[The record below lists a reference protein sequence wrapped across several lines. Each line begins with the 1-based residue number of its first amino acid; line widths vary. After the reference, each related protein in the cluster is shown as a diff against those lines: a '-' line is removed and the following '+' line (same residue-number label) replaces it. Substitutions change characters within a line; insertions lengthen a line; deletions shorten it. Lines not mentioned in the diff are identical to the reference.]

1 MNALK
6 VMTDTI
12 SSTLSS
18 GATTACKFTTTAG
31 KSYSYWRLRILYT
44 TMLGYA
50 AFYLIRLNFSMALPG
65 IRAEYGFT
73 NTEIG
78 YIISAASVVYGIGK
92 LLNGYLS
99 DKSNARYFL
108 TAGLIGSAVMNFFM
122 GTGASLG
129 LLVLFWAANSWFQS
143 MGFPPIAR
151 LLTHWFSPKEIG
163 TKWSIWSCSHQIG
176 GAAAALFAGYLAM
189 HYGWRSAFFIPAIVA
204 IVVSLFIFNRVR
216 DTPKEVGLP
225 PVEDYKE
232 DVKLAKKTEGQK
244 LTIKDFIEI
253 ILKNKLVW
261 YVSIANLFLYIP
273 RIGVATWAPAFL
285 KEFKGADLFL
295 AGGQVAIFDIAA
307 AIGGIA
313 AGWMSDKYFQSRRGP
328 VGTLYLLLLAIA
340 FIALWKIPA
349 NHPYFDTIALMF
361 AGFLL
366 AGPQVLVG
374 IAMADF
380 TCKSVVGSANGFAG
394 FMAYVVGALISGIG
408 VGQLVDTWGWNAV
421 FILFVACSLIGA
433 LFFSLTWNAR
443 PRNISD
449 NFKTSNSSMK

>member
-1 MNALK
+1 M
-6 VMTDTI
+6 
-12 SSTLSS
+12 STLNVITDIP
-18 GATTACKFTTTAG
+18 ATTAAPENKFKTTTG

-50 AFYLIRLNFSMALPG
+50 TFYLIRANFSMALPG

-78 YIISAASVVYGIGK
+78 YIVSAASVIYGIGK

-108 TAGLIGSAVMNFFM
+108 PAGLILSGIMNILM
-122 GTGASLG
+122 GLGAG
-129 LLVLFWAANSWFQS
+129 LTFLVVFWTLNSWFQS

-151 LLTHWFSPKEIG
+151 LLTHWFSPKELG

-176 GAAAALFAGYLAM
+176 SAAAAILAGYLAM
-189 HYGWRSAFFIPAIVA
+189 HYGWRAAFFIPALIA
-204 IVVSLFIFNRVR
+204 IAMSFFIYNRVR
-216 DTPKEVGLP
+216 DTPKDVGLS
-225 PVEDYKE
+225 PVEDYKQ
-232 DVKLAKKTEGQK
+232 DIKLEKKTQGK
-244 LTIKDFIEI
+244 RMTVKDFVDI

-261 YVSIANLFLYIP
+261 YISIANLFLYIP
-273 RIGVATWAPAFL
+273 RIGVFTWAPTFL
-285 KEFKGADLFL
+285 KEFKGADLLL

-307 AIGGIA
+307 AAGGIA

-328 VGTLYLLLLAIA
+328 VGTLYLLLLALA

-349 NHPYFDTIALMF
+349 NHPYFDTLALMF

-366 AGPQVLVG
+366 AGPQVLAG

-380 TCKSVVGSANGFAG
+380 TCKSVVGSANGFSG
-394 FMAYVVGALISGIG
+394 FLAYVVGAMISGVG
-408 VGQLVDTWGWNAV
+408 VGRLVDVWGWNGA

-449 NFKTSNSSMK
+449 NFKQSNASTK

>member
-1 MNALK
+1 MEKPMVAPNL
-6 VMTDTI
+6 
-12 SSTLSS
+12 
-18 GATTACKFTTTAG
+18 KFTTDAG

-44 TMLGYA
+44 TMIGYA
-50 AFYLIRLNFSMALPG
+50 AFYLIRANFSMALPG

-78 YIISAASVVYGIGK
+78 YIVSAASVVYGFGK
-92 LLNGYLS
+92 LLNGYIS

-108 TAGLIGSAVMNFFM
+108 TAGLVGSAIMNFFM
-122 GTGASLG
+122 GSGAG
-129 LLVLFWAANSWFQS
+129 LSMLIIIWAINSWFQS

-176 GAAAALFAGYLAM
+176 SAAAAIFAGYLAM
-189 HYGWRSAFFIPAIVA
+189 KHGWRTAFVIPAIAALGVA
-204 IVVSLFIFNRVR
+204 IFTFNRIR
-216 DTPKEVGLP
+216 DTPKSVGLS

-232 DVKLAKKTEGQK
+232 DVALEKKTEGHT
-244 LTIKDFIEI
+244 LAFKDFVDI

-273 RIGVATWAPAFL
+273 RIGVLTWAPTFL
-285 KEFKGADLFL
+285 KEFKGADLLL

-307 AIGGIA
+307 AAGGIA

-340 FIALWKIPA
+340 FVALWKIPA
-349 NHPYFDTIALMF
+349 HHPYFDTLALMF

-394 FMAYVVGALISGIG
+394 FLAYVVGALISGIG
-408 VGQLVDTWGWNAV
+408 VGKLVDVWGWNGAFV
-421 FILFVACSLIGA
+421 LFTVCSLIGA
-433 LFFSLTWNAR
+433 FFFSLTWNAR
-443 PRNISD
+443 PRNIAD
-449 NFKTSNSSMK
+449 NFKQSNVSTK

>member
-1 MNALK
+1 MKTANAI
-6 VMTDTI
+6 TSTI
-12 SSTLSS
+12 SSDPAVERTNSMNAS
-18 GATTACKFTTTAG
+18 AFTTTDG

-50 AFYLIRLNFSMALPG
+50 TFYLIRANFSMALPG

-73 NTEIG
+73 NTDIG
-78 YIISAASVVYGIGK
+78 YIVSAASVVYGFGK

-108 TAGLIGSAVMNFFM
+108 TAGLIGSAIMNVFM
-122 GTGASLG
+122 GSGAG
-129 LLVLFWAANSWFQS
+129 LSMLVILWAVNSWFQS

-151 LLTHWFSPKEIG
+151 LLTHWFSPREIG

-176 GAAAALFAGYLAM
+176 SAAAAILAGYLAM
-189 HYGWRSAFFIPAIVA
+189 HYGWRSAFFIPAAVA
-204 IVVSLFIFNRVR
+204 LVASVFVFNRVR

-232 DVKLAKKTEGQK
+232 DVPQEKKMGGQT
-244 LTIKDFIEI
+244 LTVKDFIDI

-273 RIGVATWAPAFL
+273 RIGVMTWAPTFL
-285 KEFKGADLFL
+285 KEFKGADLLL

-328 VGTLYLLLLAIA
+328 VGTLYLLMLALA

-349 NHPYFDTIALMF
+349 SNPFFDTLALMF

-374 IAMADF
+374 IAMADY

-394 FMAYVVGALISGIG
+394 FLAYVFGALISGIG
-408 VGQLVDTWGWNAV
+408 IGQLVDAWGWNAA
-421 FILFVACSLIGA
+421 FILFVCCSLVGA
-433 LFFSLTWNAR
+433 FFFSLTWKSK
-443 PRNISD
+443 PRNLKEAAS
-449 NFKTSNSSMK
+449 